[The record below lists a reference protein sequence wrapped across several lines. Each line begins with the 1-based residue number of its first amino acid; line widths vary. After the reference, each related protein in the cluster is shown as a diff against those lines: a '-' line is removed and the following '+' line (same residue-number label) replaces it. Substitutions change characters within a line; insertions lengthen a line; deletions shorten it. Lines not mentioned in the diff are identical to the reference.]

1 MALPLFFKDFGLELV
16 DNALKLVGLLVFLR
30 KEAVNLSLEV
40 GVLAEKL
47 LGLALLGVGLVGLHG
62 ELVLDL
68 VELEGE
74 VSLL

>member
-1 MALPLFFKDFGLELV
+1 MALPLFFEDFGLELV

-30 KEAVNLSLEV
+30 KEVVDLSLEV
-40 GVLAEKL
+40 GVLAKEL

>member
-1 MALPLFFKDFGLELV
+1 MALPLFFEDFGFELV
-16 DNALKLVGLLVFLR
+16 DNAFKLVGLLVFLR
-30 KEAVNLSLEV
+30 KEAVYLSLEV
-40 GVLAEKL
+40 GVLAKEL

-74 VSLL
+74 VALL

>member
-1 MALPLFFKDFGLELV
+1 MALPLFFEDFGLELV

-30 KEAVNLSLEV
+30 KEAVDLSLEV
-40 GVLAEKL
+40 GVLSEEL